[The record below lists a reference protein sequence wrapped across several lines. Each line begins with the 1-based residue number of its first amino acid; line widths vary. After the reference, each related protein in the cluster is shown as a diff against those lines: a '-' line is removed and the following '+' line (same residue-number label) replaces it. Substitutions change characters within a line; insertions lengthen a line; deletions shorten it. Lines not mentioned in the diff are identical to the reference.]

1 MAALIKEDVGEQYPI
16 KPHTKRR
23 SETQAPTIDTST
35 EDASKVVYC
44 GSNEM
49 NAKKKRRRNSKIYN
63 SNSNSSNDTSND
75 TIRIVPLD
83 YLQTGLSGSKI
94 KDEPSDD
101 PQQSEPLTIICNN
114 NSSSTSC
121 SGEHGEHD
129 EPMDTD
135 VPMKEESSQSP
146 AFVIHSVMSVN
157 NC

>member
-16 KPHTKRR
+16 KPTKRR
-23 SETQAPTIDTST
+23 SETQAPTIDTSS

-94 KDEPSDD
+94 HDEPSDD

-114 NSSSTSC
+114 NSSS
-121 SGEHGEHD
+121 SGEHGEHGD
-129 EPMDTD
+129 PMDTD
-135 VPMKEESSQSP
+135 VPMNKESSQSP
-146 AFVIHSVMSVN
+146 AFVIHNVMSVN